1 MKGERECLG
10 FPIASDRLLCSRITT
25 PTVQSEVEE
34 YVNHDVFG
42 RVVIAEQRTVDYNT
56 MTYKTEFAYN
66 QAGDVL
72 GSV

>member
-1 MKGERECLG
+1 
-10 FPIASDRLLCSRITT
+10 
-25 PTVQSEVEE
+25 VQSNNDTDSTSEVEE

>member
-1 MKGERECLG
+1 MPRL
-10 FPIASDRLLCSRITT
+10 ADRKRPS
-25 PTVQSEVEE
+25 TVRSNNDTDSTSEVEE
-34 YVNHDVFG
+34 YVNHDVFE

-72 GSV
+72 GSGSV